1 MAGLIQEFQE
11 NELHNAGFICPI
23 CLEIFTNPVIL
34 SCGNNHVYCEECVRP
49 YQHMSEPE
57 CPQCR
62 RPFRLDQMYQAR
74 DLMNHLCSAV
84 SRCKW
89 CGVKLTLPDLKSHL
103 KICPQRDTSI
113 QQFRPIGSTSQAI
126 PSNLPNRLTFQCP
139 LCDQQNLTCK
149 DLVQHCN
156 ERHRK
161 VKTNMVCPVCKA
173 MPWGDPNLQSSD
185 FLQHLNIRH
194 KFEYDTFVDYE
205 QDDEEMLRQA
215 IEASMKQY

>member
-1 MAGLIQEFQE
+1 MAGIGQEFDE

-23 CLEIFTNPVIL
+23 CLEIFTNPIVL
-34 SCGNNHVYCEECVRP
+34 SCGNNHVYCEECVLA
-49 YQHMSEPE
+49 YQHTSEPE
-57 CPQCR
+57 CPECR
-62 RPFRLDQMYQAR
+62 QPFCLDQVCHAI
-74 DLMNHLCSAV
+74 DLMNRISSAV

-89 CGVKLTLPDLKSHL
+89 CGLQLTLPDLKRHL
-103 KICPQRDTSI
+103 KIC
-113 QQFRPIGSTSQAI
+113 QQQNTKIEQFKPIGCTSQTI

-139 LCDQQNLTCK
+139 LCDQQNLTCQ

-156 ERHRK
+156 DNHRK

-185 FLQHLNIRH
+185 FLQHLNVRH

-215 IEASMKQY
+215 IEASMKHY